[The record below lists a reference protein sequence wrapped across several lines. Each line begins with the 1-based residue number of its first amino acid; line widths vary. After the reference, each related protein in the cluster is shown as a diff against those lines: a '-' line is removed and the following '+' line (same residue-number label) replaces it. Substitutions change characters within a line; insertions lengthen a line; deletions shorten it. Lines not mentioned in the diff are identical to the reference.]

1 MARLARVVAEAI
13 VHHYGRQELLRRLA
27 HPFWF
32 QSFGAVTGMDWHS
45 SGITTSLIGALK
57 RGLGPV
63 ERELGIYVCGG
74 RGRHSR
80 QTPGELAAVGAATGI
95 DGDALARTSRLV
107 AKVDSAAVQ
116 DGFDLYL
123 HCFVVTDTGTWTV
136 VQQGMNGDRRQARR
150 YHWLSEGLASFVEN
164 PHTAIDGPNQGV
176 IVNLTDERARR
187 SRSAQLEL
195 IASPDRIV
203 AAVRRA
209 APPPEPRTLPLPHL
223 QMPAHHD
230 VRPGDVVLRRLHA
243 AIAAATERGPT
254 DYADFLLTPG
264 VGSRTVLA
272 VARAAD
278 VIHGAPYR
286 FSDPGRFAFAL
297 GGKDGRPF
305 PVPLRVYDD
314 TIRVLR
320 QAVDA
325 ARLSNGDRLAAVKR
339 LDDQAR
345 LLERAVEGPTFGEIV
360 ADERGSSPQYGG
372 RSVHGR
378 AQRIGDA

>member
-1 MARLARVVAEAI
+1 
-13 VHHYGRQELLRRLA
+13 
-27 HPFWF
+27 
-32 QSFGAVTGMDWHS
+32 
-45 SGITTSLIGALK
+45 
-57 RGLGPV
+57 
-63 ERELGIYVCGG
+63 VCGG

-80 QTPGELAAVGAATGI
+80 LTPQELLRVGEATGLDGDGLAA
-95 DGDALARTSRLV
+95 TSRLV

-123 HCFVVTDTGTWTV
+123 HSFVVTDTGTWTV
-136 VQQGMNGDRRQARR
+136 VQQGMNGERRQARR
-150 YHWLSEGLASFVEN
+150 YHWLSEGLESFVER

-176 IVNLTDERARR
+176 IVNLTDARARS

-195 IASPDRIV
+195 IAAPDRVV
-203 AAVRRA
+203 AAVKRQ
-209 APPPEPRTLPLPHL
+209 PEPETLPLPHL
-223 QMPAHHD
+223 QMPAHHAL
-230 VRPGDVVLRRLHA
+230 RSGDVVLRRLHA
-243 AIAAATERGPT
+243 ALAAAAERGPT

-264 VGSRTVLA
+264 VGRRTVLA
-272 VARAAD
+272 VAMAAE

-297 GGKDGRPF
+297 GGKDGHPF

-325 ARLSNGDRLAAVKR
+325 AKLSNGDRLAAVKR

-345 LLERAVEGPTFGEIV
+345 RLERAASGPTFDQIV
-360 ADERGSSPQYGG
+360 AEERGSSPRYGG
-372 RSVHGR
+372 RSVHSAAR
-378 AQRIGDA
+378 EH